1 MSGRL
6 VLVRH
11 GQSEAN
17 VAKRLDTRPPGAE
30 LTQLGRQQARDFGID
45 WAHPV
50 GLVVHSVAARAQLR
64 LVRELLG
71 GRALGLEALQRTAAL
86 LELHLGFFECMRHL

>member
-17 VAKRLDTRPPGAE
+17 VAKRLDTRPPGAP
-30 LTQLGRQQARDFGID
+30 LTQLGHQQARDFGID

-50 GLVVHSVAARAQLR
+50 GLVVHSVAERAVQ
-64 LVRELLG
+64 
-71 GRALGLEALQRTAAL
+71 TAADIADGFDP
-86 LELHLGFFECMRHL
+86 HLYTVESVHTA